1 MVNLKYKILS
11 LLVFTPILL
20 FSNQIQ
26 FSQFIEEILQN
37 DVEFQMK
44 KNKLNIKKAKAKI
57 KNSTNWFDVN
67 FEYNKKNNSKI
78 RREEINDTIDKDDEF
93 SDIIEDDEEYGIELS
108 KTFFEQDSKSIFDK
122 LNFKINIL
130 SLKQEIELYKIERSA
145 EIINDFIL
153 WKKAILQIE
162 ILEDELAL
170 LKRENKILEKL
181 DKENIV
187 QIQDLIANLE
197 EISKCEDEIEKWKNE
212 IEKKKIAYEDFHKF
226 EIFQKLTE
234 NKLDFCDTTS
244 FQKILSQKYL
254 DYEKRMKKILFEV
267 KLKKYLSFLPEI
279 EISFSLRERNLVQ
292 NWDIEEVEKN
302 AKDTTYYYYSRERTI
317 SEVYPT
323 GKIEL
328 SLPFNIVGNSIGKY
342 RYLKAL
348 ERQTR
353 FSSYKMKAYFQ
364 NFARSRINNLK
375 QLEKKFSTQKNLL
388 KFYKRH
394 FNNIKSKYESE
405 PSLLGISPEIKLKK
419 EKLKFKKCEMNFQI
433 SKMQLYKEIFL
444 INYFVESQI

>member
-44 KNKLNIKKAKAKI
+44 KNKLNIEKAKAKI

-302 AKDTTYYYYSRERTI
+302 AKDTTYYSRERTI
-317 SEVYPT
+317 SEVYPA

-364 NFARSRINNLK
+364 N
-375 QLEKKFSTQKNLL
+375 
-388 KFYKRH
+388 
-394 FNNIKSKYESE
+394 
-405 PSLLGISPEIKLKK
+405 
-419 EKLKFKKCEMNFQI
+419 
-433 SKMQLYKEIFL
+433 
-444 INYFVESQI
+444 